1 MKVTGPGGPTPPTP
15 AEGIDEIDEKPQV
28 EAAAAATSPATVD
41 PVALLARQI
50 EAGAVTPQQA
60 IEQVVHLV
68 LNEQGVA
75 GLPPAVRAEVRAA
88 LESLVEDDPYLAE
101 LLAGMAAR

>member
-1 MKVTGPGGPTPPTP
+1 MKVIGPGGPTPPTP
-15 AEGIDEIDEKPQV
+15 TEGVEEKPQV
-28 EAAAAATSPATVD
+28 ENAASAASPASVD

-68 LNEQGVA
+68 LNEEGA
-75 GLPPAVRAEVRAA
+75 AALPPAVRAEVRAA

-101 LLAGMAAR
+101 LLAGIGAR

>member
-1 MKVTGPGGPTPPTP
+1 MKVIGPGGPTPPTP
-15 AEGIDEIDEKPQV
+15 AEGVEEKPQV
-28 EAAAAATSPATVD
+28 ESAGAAGSSATVD
-41 PVALLARQI
+41 PIALLARQI

-75 GLPPAVRAEVRAA
+75 DLPPAVRAEVRAA

-101 LLAGMAAR
+101 LLAGMGAGG

>member
-1 MKVTGPGGPTPPTP
+1 MKVTGPGGPTAPPP
-15 AEGIDEIDEKPQV
+15 AEGIEEKPQV
-28 EAAAAATSPATVD
+28 ESAASAASSAAVD
-41 PVALLARQI
+41 PIALLARQI

-68 LNEQGVA
+68 LNEQGAA

-101 LLAGMAAR
+101 LLAGMGARG

>member
-1 MKVTGPGGPTPPTP
+1 MKVTGPGGPTPTSPT
-15 AEGIDEIDEKPQV
+15 EGIEEKPKLD
-28 EAAAAATSPATVD
+28 EAGAAAAPSRPDAI
-41 PVALLARQI
+41 ALLARQV

-68 LNEQGVA
+68 LDEEGVA

-88 LESLVEDDPYLAE
+88 LESLVEEDPYLAE
-101 LLAGMAAR
+101 LLAGIRVR